1 MAFNNK
7 RLFFIEVSFSGLE
20 KLQTSDYDLGI
31 YSLMSPLK
39 VKKSQ
44 LLIKKNKM
52 VEFLKNYTSG
62 NVFRSKMILKYRIG
76 MIKDGFLRVYA
87 QNEEVERLG
96 AVLYDERIVDE
107 KSIVRFRSYGD
118 VYADVK
124 ECLAKAKGRARRRLT
139 DCIDLGRKD
148 NSEKR
153 WLYPLQE
160 RSEGKEENESK
171 KGKEVVERADVNF
184 SSEKDFPSLV

>member
-31 YSLMSPLK
+31 YSLMSPFK

-44 LLIKKNKM
+44 LLQKKDKM
-52 VEFLKNYTSG
+52 VEFLRNYTSG
-62 NVFRSKMILKYRIG
+62 NVFRSKMTLKYRIG

-96 AVLYDERIVDE
+96 AVLYDERIVNE
-107 KSIVRFRSYGD
+107 KTIVRFRSYGD

-124 ECLAKAKGRARRRLT
+124 ECLTKAKGRARRRLT
-139 DCIDLGRKD
+139 DCIDFGRKD
-148 NSEKR
+148 KSEKR
-153 WLYPLQE
+153 WLDPLQE
-160 RSEGKEENESK
+160 RSECED
-171 KGKEVVERADVNF
+171 GKEVVERADVNF
-184 SSEKDFPSLV
+184 SSEEDFPSLV

>member
-31 YSLMSPLK
+31 YSLMSPFK

-44 LLIKKNKM
+44 LLQKKDKM
-52 VEFLKNYTSG
+52 VELLRNYTSG
-62 NVFRSKMILKYRIG
+62 NVFRSKMTLKYRIG

-87 QNEEVERLG
+87 QNEEVETLG

-107 KSIVRFRSYGD
+107 KSVIRFRSYGD

-124 ECLAKAKGRARRRLT
+124 ECFAKAKGRERRQLT
-139 DCIDLGRKD
+139 DCIDLSRKD
-148 NSEKR
+148 KCGKR
-153 WLYPLQE
+153 WLDPLQE
-160 RSEGKEENESK
+160 RSECEDGLEQEG
-171 KGKEVVERADVNF
+171 KGKVNF
-184 SSEKDFPSLV
+184 SSDEDFPSLV

>member
-31 YSLMSPLK
+31 YSLISPFK

-44 LLIKKNKM
+44 LLQKKDKM
-52 VEFLKNYTSG
+52 VEFLRNYTSG
-62 NVFRSKMILKYRIG
+62 NVFRSKMTLKYRIG

-96 AVLYDERIVDE
+96 EVLYDERIVDE

-124 ECLAKAKGRARRRLT
+124 ECFAKAKGRARRQLT
-139 DCIDLGRKD
+139 DSIDLSRKD
-148 NSEKR
+148 KSGKR
-153 WLYPLQE
+153 WLDPLQE
-160 RSEGKEENESK
+160 RSECED
-171 KGKEVVERADVNF
+171 GKEVVERAEVNF
-184 SSEKDFPSLV
+184 SSEEDFPSLV